1 MADTPAPE
9 KATCWLAVGSVNRPI
24 PYFDGAAG
32 HGISVFGLDEETG
45 EWALLSETGDIDN
58 PTFLAV
64 DAEAGRVFASSEVFE
79 WNEGLVS
86 AYKLD
91 PATGALSYINKQVV
105 PGSLTAHLALDGS
118 CRFVLATNYSHEMAD
133 EVPGQAMAVFPV
145 REDGGLQPAS
155 ASVKHEGSGPNP
167 DRQRVPHPHSTVAS
181 PENDLISVA
190 DLGCDRL
197 FHYAFD
203 SATGTLTPAADAETV
218 LPPGA
223 GPRHF
228 LYAPDGH
235 HLYVITELAS
245 TVVVYR
251 REAGRLEGPISEI
264 STLPAGFS
272 GETLCADIQI
282 SADGRF
288 LYGSNRGHDSIACF
302 SADLESGALEAI
314 GHTPCGGKI
323 PRSFALTPS
332 GRHMVV
338 ANQESDSLAVLAID
352 PETGLLSDTGWRLPV
367 GSPTCVKA
375 FVPKG

>member
-1 MADTPAPE
+1 MADS
-9 KATCWLAVGSVNRPI
+9 TCLLAVGGVNRPI
-24 PYFDGAAG
+24 DYFERAEGT
-32 HGISVFGLDEETG
+32 GISIFSLDEDTG
-45 EWALLSETGDIDN
+45 AWACLSQTGDIDN

-64 DAEAGRVFASSEVFE
+64 DPAAGRVFASSEVWE

-91 PATGALSYINKQVV
+91 PATGALTYINKQVV
-105 PGSLTAHLALDGS
+105 PGSLTAHLWLDRSG
-118 CRFVLATNYSHEMAD
+118 RYVLATNYSHETPG
-133 EVPGQAMAVFPV
+133 ELPGQAMAVFPV
-145 REDGGLQPAS
+145 REDGGLLPAS

-167 DRQRVPHPHSTVAS
+167 DRQSFPHPHSAIAS

-203 SATGTLTPAADAETV
+203 TVAGTLTPAADAETV

-228 LYAPDGH
+228 LYAPDGR
-235 HLYVITELAS
+235 HLYVITELTSAI
-245 TVVVYR
+245 VVYR
-251 REAGRLEGPISEI
+251 REGGRLEGPVFEI
-264 STLPAGFS
+264 STLPEDVS
-272 GETLCADIQI
+272 GESQCADIQV

-302 SADLESGALEAI
+302 SVDRESGALEAI
-314 GHTPCGGKI
+314 GHAPCGGTT
-323 PRSFALTPS
+323 PRNFAITPS

-338 ANQESDSLAVLAID
+338 ANQDSDSIAVFAID